1 MKCLL
6 FSVRWWSSAVRKQ
19 QLDNLVLVEFLC
31 KLKWGYLLFIL
42 MRNVYPLLDH
52 VFYSFEPTVF
62 DCVEQRCLSVLVD
75 DVDICSVRNQLL
87 DGLIVAFT
95 YAVEDWSLPISV
107 DVIRIRVTSN
117 K

>member
-1 MKCLL
+1 M
-6 FSVRWWSSAVRKQ
+6 
-19 QLDNLVLVEFLC
+19 LVEFLC